1 MYVLKEML
9 TQYRVYLWVLLK
21 KLIGIFQ
28 IIHIIYQEKDAILH
42 KSMKMLMCEN
52 WIKNDI
58 LRSFLY
64 YQ

>member
-21 KLIGIFQ
+21 KLIEIFQ

-52 WIKNDI
+52 WI
-58 LRSFLY
+58 
-64 YQ
+64 